1 MQAIKRLAIVLV
13 LGAIAIMVM
22 TFLGRWFGIG
32 SLPIVLVLGA
42 IVVVVIL
49 VWVLPEL
56 IGRGKAVRTV
66 SPPSQF
72 AGPAPAAEGDRVPA
86 VQAPLPSSF
95 ADVAQEVERLR
106 QQVTAGTL
114 TAEEGQ
120 ARMRDL
126 MVEDADGN
134 WWMVGYETG
143 KWYRHDG
150 TDWVQA
156 DPPGAQA

>member
-1 MQAIKRLAIVLV
+1 MDSTSLGPLLV
-13 LGAIAIMVM
+13 LGAI
-22 TFLGRWFGIG
+22 
-32 SLPIVLVLGA
+32 
-42 IVVVVIL
+42 IVVVLLAWIL
-49 VWVLPEL
+49 PKL
-56 IGRGKAVRTV
+56 IGRGKVVRTV
-66 SPPSQF
+66 SPPSQL
-72 AGPAPAAEGDRVPA
+72 ARTAPTAQEDPAAA
-86 VQAPLPSSF
+86 AQTPLPSSF
-95 ADVAQEVERLR
+95 VEVAQEVERLR
-106 QQVTAGTL
+106 QQVGAGTL

-150 TDWVQA
+150 TDWVEA